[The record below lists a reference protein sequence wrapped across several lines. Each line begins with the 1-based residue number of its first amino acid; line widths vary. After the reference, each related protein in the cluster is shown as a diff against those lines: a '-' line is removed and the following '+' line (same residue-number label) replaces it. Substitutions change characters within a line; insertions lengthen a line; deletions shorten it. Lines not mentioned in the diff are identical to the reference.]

1 MPLDATPE
9 EYARARA
16 LVHERMLEAIWVRI
30 LMDEEES
37 VEGAGVEGQ
46 LMLEE
51 LEEALDP
58 VPGREAQV
66 LRDIAIDIME
76 GMWRRITAELSSH
89 FEPIPYVLPDDV
101 GKRPEMPFRTRP
113 FSRDDDV
120 PDQ

>member
-1 MPLDATPE
+1 MPLQATPE

-16 LVHERMLEAIWVRI
+16 LVHERMLEALWVRI
-30 LMDEEES
+30 LMDEEDS
-37 VEGAGVEGQ
+37 VEGAGIEGQ
-46 LMLEE
+46 VMLEE

-66 LRDIAIDIME
+66 LRDLAIDIME

-89 FEPIPYVLPDDV
+89 DEPIPYVLPTDV
-101 GKRPEMPFRTRP
+101 RTRPEMPFRTRP
-113 FSRDDDV
+113 FSRDDDG